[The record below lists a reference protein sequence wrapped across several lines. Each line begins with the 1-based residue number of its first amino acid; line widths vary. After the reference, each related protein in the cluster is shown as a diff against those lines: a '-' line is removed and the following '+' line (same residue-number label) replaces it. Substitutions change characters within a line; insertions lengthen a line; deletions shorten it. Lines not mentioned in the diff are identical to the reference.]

1 MTSLAD
7 TKHIFIERLMAHR
20 TLHLAHTTHGLC
32 DARALCTG
40 RDYKLAFARGLRP
53 LASRELWRAS
63 RSDLRRVLHA
73 RVWSDYY
80 RFPIK
85 LHWYLQF
92 IYCEMKF
99 WCCPGVRHLHPILK
113 PPTLG
118 FLYERPA
125 PPWSIC
131 SFSEKKKKRKNARK
145 MPLGMGTLGIDWAIN
160 SAILILI
167 TSRALCTGR
176 HWS

>member
-7 TKHIFIERLMAHR
+7 TKHIFMERFTAHR
-20 TLHLAHTTHGLC
+20 TLHLAKTTHGSC
-32 DARALCTG
+32 DARALCGG

-53 LASRELWRAS
+53 LASRKLWRAA
-63 RSDLRRVLHA
+63 RSDLRRVLNA

-113 PPTLG
+113 PHRGIFVRTPGPTVEHLQL
-118 FLYERPA
+118 FP
-125 PPWSIC
+125 
-131 SFSEKKKKRKNARK
+131 KKNQNDKCPKNAVEDGHAWNWLSHK
-145 MPLGMGTLGIDWAIN
+145 
-160 SAILILI
+160 
-167 TSRALCTGR
+167 
-176 HWS
+176 